1 MNFVSFRY
9 ETENW
14 KLPEC
19 RPFKNRIGFNFHTY
33 SAVLLLKTAAQ
44 LRALK
49 IISAKWESFGVKN
62 RVNYMSFEGRV
73 TVRNQRN
80 FLSDDHMSY
89 IIEHDC
95 ILQSLNIICWIQF
108 FVSSYF
114 GDRKVNWSKCVTKNW
129 CWLAMVMK
137 GHETF
142 WRLKWPKYLP
152 SPDIFWIRIKV
163 KFKYYVLGFV
173 VCSEIKGEFLYW
185 NTGSRLS
192 NLTVITEFADD
203 AILDFT
209 WTFQNDCSNM
219 NFHN

>member
-1 MNFVSFRY
+1 MNFVSLRY

-62 RVNYMSFEGRV
+62 RVNYMSFEGRI

-95 ILQSLNIICWIQF
+95 ILQTSNIICWIQF
-108 FVSSYF
+108 LVSSYF
-114 GDRKVNWSKCVTKNW
+114 GDRKVHWLKFVTRNRW
-129 CWLAMVMK
+129 WLDMRKVMK
-137 GHETF
+137 RSSGWNGQNICLHRIYFGLES
-142 WRLKWPKYLP
+142 KWSSNTTCLVLWFVPK
-152 SPDIFWIRIKV
+152 SKGSSCIEIR
-163 KFKYYVLGFV
+163 VLV
-173 VCSEIKGEFLYW
+173 WVTS
-185 NTGSRLS
+185 LS
-192 NLTVITEFADD
+192 SQNLRMMPF
-203 AILDFT
+203 
-209 WTFQNDCSNM
+209 
-219 NFHN
+219 